1 MHGTVMSTVPMTV
14 EFAVLTP
21 SRFQKLRM
29 TNMETGELQAP
40 PEGLW
45 HRLVAGL
52 QLDSAHLKNLSR
64 CWPLFEPSIQQLYK
78 RRSQLVAQLQAAGA
92 APALLAA
99 CGLATPE
106 VAAPAGQG
114 ASAAEPAAGGAA
126 AGGAA
131 DGEAGSA
138 PQLVLQLQRNLRA
151 EASLDL
157 LLSLSSVQLIPLDQV
172 LAAARSLASPPAAFG
187 Q

>member
-14 EFAVLTP
+14 EFAVLNP

>member
-1 MHGTVMSTVPMTV
+1 M
-14 EFAVLTP
+14 
-21 SRFQKLRM
+21 
-29 TNMETGELQAP
+29 
-40 PEGLW
+40 
-45 HRLVAGL
+45 
-52 QLDSAHLKNLSR
+52 
-64 CWPLFEPSIQQLYK
+64 QQLHE
-78 RRSQLVAQLQAAGA
+78 RRSQLVAQLQAAGS

-99 CGLATPE
+99 CGLAAPE
-106 VAAPAGQG
+106 VATPAGQG
-114 ASAAEPAAGGAA
+114 AGAAEPVAGGAA

-131 DGEAGSA
+131 DDEAGSA

-172 LAAARSLASPPAAFG
+172 PAEPARWPLRPALLDSNA